1 MILWRPARRSDKTKR
16 WDKARGNTNMDRK
29 GVLRGCLG
37 AAFFVAVCAAA
48 GPPVQAQELFIYPAQ
63 GQNEEDRF
71 ECHSWAVQQSG
82 FDPSNPGAQQQAA
95 ANVPPPPGQEATK
108 GGVLQG
114 GARGAAVGVVGGAI
128 AGNAGKGA
136 AIGAATGALLGG
148 MRRSDQRRQQEQQQK
163 NYDAQVRAAEAQQQ
177 QAAAGG
183 RQSYNR
189 AMTACLEARGYSVS

>member
-1 MILWRPARRSDKTKR
+1 
-16 WDKARGNTNMDRK
+16 MDRK

-37 AAFFVAVCAAA
+37 AVFVVAVCAAA
-48 GPPVQAQELFIYPAQ
+48 GPPVRAQELFIYPAQ
-63 GQNEEDRF
+63 GQNEEQQSRDRF

-82 FDPSNPGAQQQAA
+82 FDPSNPGSQQQAA
-95 ANVPPPPGQEATK
+95 ANVPPPPGQEASK

-177 QAAAGG
+177 ASAGG